1 MQSASAYSIFVRMNG
16 IKTSLATLF
25 LASLAYGPVL
35 ADTLPDLDGVW
46 FTCEFT
52 QSKTPPT
59 DGCDMFDDEGFE
71 ARDGQI
77 TYLRMLGSDEVNCK
91 GQKKGQC
98 FPASLPQITVST
110 KPIGEAWLKDSR
122 LHVTWYGC
130 TQDYTLTQD
139 TGFVSVKPDGKDCFW
154 SRERHFYVAPYTGQV
169 LRK

>member
-1 MQSASAYSIFVRMNG
+1 MNG

-25 LASLAYGPVL
+25 LVSLACGPVL
-35 ADTLPDLDGVW
+35 ADRLPDLNGVW

-77 TYLRMLGSDEVNCK
+77 IYLRMLGSDELNCK

-110 KPIGEAWLKDSR
+110 KPIGEASLKDSR

-130 TQDYTLTQD
+130 TQDYTLTQE
-139 TGFVSVKPDGKDCFW
+139 TGFISVKPDGKDCFW
-154 SRERHFYVAPYTGQV
+154 SRKRYFYVAPYTGQV
-169 LRK
+169 IRK

>member
-1 MQSASAYSIFVRMNG
+1 MQSSPAYPIFVRMNG
-16 IKTSLATLF
+16 VNASLAAFFLTSLA
-25 LASLAYGPVL
+25 SGPAV
-35 ADTLPDLDGVW
+35 ADRLPDLDGIW

-59 DGCDMFDDEGFE
+59 DGCEMFDDEGFE

-77 TYLRMLGSDEVNCK
+77 SYLRMLGSQETGCK

-110 KPIGEAWLKDSR
+110 KPIGAAQLKDG
-122 LHVTWYGC
+122 LLYVTWYGC
-130 TQDYTLTQD
+130 TQDYTLTQE

-154 SRERHFYVAPYTGQV
+154 TRERHFYVAPYTGQV
-169 LRK
+169 NRK

>member
-1 MQSASAYSIFVRMNG
+1 
-16 IKTSLATLF
+16 
-25 LASLAYGPVL
+25 
-35 ADTLPDLDGVW
+35 
-46 FTCEFT
+46 
-52 QSKTPPT
+52 
-59 DGCDMFDDEGFE
+59 MFDDEGFE
-71 ARDGQI
+71 ARNGQF

-98 FPASLPQITVST
+98 FPANLPQITVST

-169 LRK
+169 IRK

>member
-1 MQSASAYSIFVRMNG
+1 MNG

-25 LASLAYGPVL
+25 LASLACGPVL
-35 ADTLPDLDGVW
+35 AERLPDLDGVW

-52 QSKTPPT
+52 QSKIPPT

-110 KPIGEAWLKDSR
+110 KPIGEAWLKDNR

-169 LRK
+169 IRK

>member
-25 LASLAYGPVL
+25 LASLACGPVL
-35 ADTLPDLDGVW
+35 ADRLPDLDGVW

-52 QSKTPPT
+52 QSKTPPK

-110 KPIGEAWLKDSR
+110 KPIGEAWLTDSR

-169 LRK
+169 IRK

>member
-1 MQSASAYSIFVRMNG
+1 MNG

-35 ADTLPDLDGVW
+35 ADRLPDFDGVW

-71 ARDGQI
+71 ARNGQI

-169 LRK
+169 IRK

>member
-1 MQSASAYSIFVRMNG
+1 MNG

-25 LASLAYGPVL
+25 LASLACGLVL
-35 ADTLPDLDGVW
+35 ADRLPDLDGVW

-169 LRK
+169 IRK

>member
-1 MQSASAYSIFVRMNG
+1 MQSASAYPIFVRMNG

-25 LASLAYGPVL
+25 LASLACGPVL
-35 ADTLPDLDGVW
+35 ADRLPDLDGVW

-71 ARDGQI
+71 ARGGQI

-169 LRK
+169 IRK

>member
-1 MQSASAYSIFVRMNG
+1 MNG

-25 LASLAYGPVL
+25 LVSLAYGPVL
-35 ADTLPDLDGVW
+35 ADKLPDLDGVW

-91 GQKKGQC
+91 GLKKGQC

-169 LRK
+169 IRK

>member
-1 MQSASAYSIFVRMNG
+1 MNG

-35 ADTLPDLDGVW
+35 ADWLPDLDGVW

-91 GQKKGQC
+91 GRKRGQC

-169 LRK
+169 IRK

>member
-1 MQSASAYSIFVRMNG
+1 MQSALAYSIFVRMNG

-25 LASLAYGPVL
+25 LASLACGPVL
-35 ADTLPDLDGVW
+35 ADRLPDLDGVW

-71 ARDGQI
+71 ARNGQI
-77 TYLRMLGSDEVNCK
+77 TYMRMLGSDEVNCK

-169 LRK
+169 IRK

>member
-1 MQSASAYSIFVRMNG
+1 MQSALAYSIFVRMNG

-25 LASLAYGPVL
+25 LASLACGPVL
-35 ADTLPDLDGVW
+35 ADRLPDLDGVW

-169 LRK
+169 IRK

>member
-1 MQSASAYSIFVRMNG
+1 MQLASAYSIFVRMNG

-25 LASLAYGPVL
+25 LASLACGPVL
-35 ADTLPDLDGVW
+35 ADRLPDLDGVW

-169 LRK
+169 IRK

>member
-25 LASLAYGPVL
+25 LASLTYGPVS
-35 ADTLPDLDGVW
+35 ADRVPDLDGVW

-71 ARDGQI
+71 ARNGQF
-77 TYLRMLGSDEVNCK
+77 TYLRMLGSDETNCK

-98 FPASLPQITVST
+98 FPANLPQITVST

-169 LRK
+169 IRK

>member
-25 LASLAYGPVL
+25 LASLAYGPAL
-35 ADTLPDLDGVW
+35 ADRLPDLDGVW

-71 ARDGQI
+71 ARNGQI

-169 LRK
+169 IRK

>member
-1 MQSASAYSIFVRMNG
+1 MQSALAYSIFVRMNG

-25 LASLAYGPVL
+25 LASLACGPVL
-35 ADTLPDLDGVW
+35 ADRLPDLDGVW

-71 ARDGQI
+71 ARNGQI

-169 LRK
+169 IRK

>member
-1 MQSASAYSIFVRMNG
+1 MQLASAYSIFVRMNG

-35 ADTLPDLDGVW
+35 ADRQPDLDGVW

-169 LRK
+169 IRK

>member
-1 MQSASAYSIFVRMNG
+1 MQSSPAYPIFVRMNG
-16 IKTSLATLF
+16 VNASLAAFFLTSLA
-25 LASLAYGPVL
+25 SGPAV
-35 ADTLPDLDGVW
+35 ADRLPDLDGIW

-59 DGCDMFDDEGFE
+59 DGCEMFDDEGFE

-77 TYLRMLGSDEVNCK
+77 SYLRMLGSQESGCK
-91 GQKKGQC
+91 GLKKGQC

-110 KPIGEAWLKDSR
+110 KPIGAAQLKDGR

-130 TQDYTLTQD
+130 TQDYTLTQE

-154 SRERHFYVAPYTGQV
+154 TRERHFYVAPYTGQV
-169 LRK
+169 NRK

>member
-1 MQSASAYSIFVRMNG
+1 MSG
-16 IKTSLATLF
+16 IKTSLATFF

-35 ADTLPDLDGVW
+35 ADRLPDLDGVW
-46 FTCEFT
+46 FSCEFT

-71 ARDGQI
+71 ARNGQI
-77 TYLRMLGSDEVNCK
+77 TYLRMLGSVEVNCK

-130 TQDYTLTQD
+130 TQDYILTQD

-169 LRK
+169 IRK

>member
-35 ADTLPDLDGVW
+35 ADRLPDLDGVW

-71 ARDGQI
+71 ARNGQI
-77 TYLRMLGSDEVNCK
+77 TYMRMLGSDEVSCK
-91 GQKKGQC
+91 GRKKGQC

-169 LRK
+169 IRK

>member
-1 MQSASAYSIFVRMNG
+1 MNG

-25 LASLAYGPVL
+25 LASLACGPVL
-35 ADTLPDLDGVW
+35 AQRLPDLDGVW

-110 KPIGEAWLKDSR
+110 KPIGEAWLIDSR

-169 LRK
+169 IRK